1 MTPEQ
6 RERIRLLTL
15 DGLPASRIATLMG
28 LHSKPIVSCQRGLGL
43 AHVAAGN
50 ARRFKVAG
58 LLTASPPKQRATLFA
73 VPVDFSPSP
82 AGDFV
87 RMPCPLIRC
96 LLCWSRPWVTRQAR
110 RCFLPTW
117 TTTMP
122 EIFRLIGEPVF
133 AGFAADP
140 DGFFE
145 EDALTEREEI
155 GASAVVDVSRDER
168 GIYRLE
174 EPIFDDVLPG
184 TERMTMDEALDL
196 VRSMLL
202 EGGLVTLRPDITD
215 SELLDNEQRR
225 GGE

>member
-1 MTPEQ
+1 
-6 RERIRLLTL
+6 
-15 DGLPASRIATLMG
+15 
-28 LHSKPIVSCQRGLGL
+28 
-43 AHVAAGN
+43 
-50 ARRFKVAG
+50 
-58 LLTASPPKQRATLFA
+58 
-73 VPVDFSPSP
+73 
-82 AGDFV
+82 
-87 RMPCPLIRC
+87 
-96 LLCWSRPWVTRQAR
+96 
-110 RCFLPTW
+110 
-117 TTTMP
+117 MP

-145 EDALTEREEI
+145 EDALTEREEL